1 MNNNTF
7 DERLKTAL
15 ANLEVPY
22 EPATWTEL
30 SNKLDNLS
38 AAPLDEGVGA
48 WMDAPLS
55 EKLNRIEV
63 PFQSAHW
70 DLMEARLEAEKRRR
84 RRVWM
89 TKLAEAAVFLLLLVN
104 LQTWI
109 GGRPADGSE
118 DSTRYALGPQA
129 GAQPKTGK
137 LQSHRMHTAQAAQAA
152 AGVGSVLAAFPDE
165 NAAGTPA
172 EPSATDV
179 LNAGDHHNATAT
191 DIIADVLLPLLHS
204 EAAQALQQPS
214 AQPAIAGNLDYLP
227 FGTLENMALP
237 YPRAAQAVPVPN
249 VLKKTRAS
257 RGLYAAAA
265 TGIQFDQFGTGSSKN
280 VPGGLVVGY
289 RKGKWGVEGGVFYQR
304 KRFQPKKSVEI
315 YAGNA
320 AGGYYG
326 SYLAAVDADV
336 IGIPVHAT
344 RQIAKAGKMTIH
356 AVAGLTANIATQ
368 KGYRNKTI
376 FYPGSSPS
384 RPDPGQQPPA
394 PLFKNEGVGLLEKGG
409 QLKGNAYAS
418 ADAGLRLEAPIS
430 RRANLFVESTYRHA
444 LPIGEGLAPQTNNIN
459 TVAINAGVMT
469 GF

>member
-7 DERLKTAL
+7 DERLKTVL
-15 ANLEVPY
+15 TDLEVPY
-22 EPATWTEL
+22 EPATWTAL
-30 SNKLDNLS
+30 SGKLDKLS
-38 AAPLDEGVGA
+38 AAPLDEGAGA

-55 EKLNRIEV
+55 EKLGRIEV

-70 DLMEARLEAEKRRR
+70 ALMEARLEAEKRRR

-104 LQTWI
+104 LQTWM

-118 DSTRYALGPQA
+118 DRKHYALGPQA
-129 GAQPKTGK
+129 GDPTETGAP
-137 LQSHRMHTAQAAQAA
+137 QQRRMHTAQASLPT
-152 AGVGSVLAAFPDE
+152 AGGRSVLAAFPGE
-165 NAAGTPA
+165 SAANT
-172 EPSATDV
+172 STDLMATDV
-179 LNAGDHHNATAT
+179 LNAGGDRNGAAT
-191 DIIADVLLPLLHS
+191 DIIAGVLQPLLHS

-214 AQPAIAGNLDYLP
+214 GQPAIAGNLDYLP
-227 FGTLENMALP
+227 FGMLENMTLP
-237 YPRAAQAVPVPN
+237 YPKAAHAVSVPN
-249 VLKKTRAS
+249 VLKKTPAS
-257 RGLYAAAA
+257 RGLYVTAA
-265 TGIQFDQFGTGSSKN
+265 TGIQFDQFGTGSSRN
-280 VPGGLVVGY
+280 VPGGIVVGY

-326 SYLAAVDADV
+326 SYLAEVDADV
-336 IGIPVHAT
+336 IGVPVHAT
-344 RQIAKAGKMTIH
+344 RQLAKAGKMTIH
-356 AVAGLTANIATQ
+356 AVAGLTANVATQ
-368 KGYRNKTI
+368 KGYRNKTV

-384 RPDPGQQPPA
+384 NPDPTQQTNT
-394 PLFKNEGVGLLEKGG
+394 PLFKNEGIGLLEKGG

-430 RRANLFVESTYRHA
+430 RRANIFVESTYRHA
-444 LPIGEGLAPQTNNIN
+444 LPVGEGLAPQSNSIH
-459 TVAINAGVMT
+459 TVSINAGVMT